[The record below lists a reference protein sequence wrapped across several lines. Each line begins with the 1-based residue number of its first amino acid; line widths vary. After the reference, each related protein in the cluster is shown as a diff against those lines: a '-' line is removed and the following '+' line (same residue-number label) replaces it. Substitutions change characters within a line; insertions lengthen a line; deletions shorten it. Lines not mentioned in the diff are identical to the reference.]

1 MATRASAAKGKS
13 ATVNARPPAVLG
25 ELSGGTLPSGKPA
38 PRSAARSPRPGVLSM
53 LQGPRSIGYFLVFL
67 GVALII
73 QGFHAMEHIVQSLQ
87 VFVFGV
93 PRPQAGG
100 LLGSAIDFPWVHFT
114 YNFFF
119 FIALAWATAWA
130 FGLGG
135 FRRFD
140 RWAMWVLIIAAGI
153 QTYHA
158 GEHVIQITQEL
169 AVGTARPPGF
179 IGFFQDNVVVHLL
192 LNVVEWVLPFYAFAK
207 FGGLA
212 VMKDWILERKVTTPA
227 SA

>member
-1 MATRASAAKGKS
+1 MAGKAIGAKGKS
-13 ATVNARPPAVLG
+13 ASVKARPPAAATDSLEG
-25 ELSGGTLPSGKPA
+25 TRAHPREGRGGKGTRARGGLV
-38 PRSAARSPRPGVLSM
+38 AALR
-53 LQGPRSIGYFLVFL
+53 GPRSIGYFLVFL

-73 QGFHAMEHIVQSLQ
+73 QGAHALEHIVQTLQ

-100 LLGSAIDFPWVHFT
+100 ILGSTLDFPWVHFS

-119 FIALAWATAWA
+119 FITLAWATAWA

-140 RWAMWVLIIAAGI
+140 RWAMWALIIAAGI

-158 GEHVIQITQEL
+158 GEHVIQIAQEL

-179 IGFFQDNVVVHLL
+179 IGFFQDNVIAHLT
-192 LNVVEWVLPFYAFAK
+192 LNVVEWVVPFFAFWK
-207 FGGLA
+207 FGGLS
-212 VMKDWILERKVTTPA
+212 VMKDWLLLRKVTTPSGA
-227 SA
+227 